1 MLSWTHITYFKENK
15 VLLVKTVSSQE
26 DENDVNKVQQRLSQ
40 TLCCGLVSE
49 ALNAWIVIWTSF
61 YYPWSNAQNGTKQTS
76 RKRPCIKNSE
86 IQFPRISIFRIDFN
100 CDIIKKY
107 CKNNGKI

>member
-1 MLSWTHITYFKENK
+1 MLSWTHITNFKENK

-49 ALNAWIVIWTSF
+49 ALNAWIVLHDQMHKM
-61 YYPWSNAQNGTKQTS
+61 AQSKQVE
-76 RKRPCIKNSE
+76 K
-86 IQFPRISIFRIDFN
+86 DLA
-100 CDIIKKY
+100 
-107 CKNNGKI
+107 